1 MQDALYNPPSAF
13 RTTSIRFRHPA
24 MNIHAFVFFMRPL
37 IASAVQFALLRAM
50 INRVCHRCDSPE
62 QGSKLLANDL
72 TPLPIERN
80 AVSENILP
88 TIISKPLIVSLRPD
102 LLHRA
107 PAGFIQARKR

>member
-24 MNIHAFVFFMRPL
+24 MNIHAFVFFMRSL
-37 IASAVQFALLRAM
+37 IASAVQFALLRAV
-50 INRVCHRCDSPE
+50 INRVRRRRDSPE
-62 QGSKLLANDL
+62 QDSQLFANHPA
-72 TPLPIERN
+72 PLPIERN

-88 TIISKPLIVSLRPD
+88 TIISKPLIVVLRPD
-102 LLHRA
+102 LLHRT